1 MQDVQAQLEKLRSEA
16 AECRLISD
24 LATDKKKRELFS
36 RLADHLSVLAA
47 EIANLLVAQN
57 GMAPIATNEAPC
69 ATKSVP
75 EPSA

>member
-1 MQDVQAQLEKLRSEA
+1 MQDVQARLEKLRSEA

-24 LATDKKKRELFS
+24 LATDKKKRELFA

-47 EIANLLVAQN
+47 EIANVVVAQN
-57 GMAPIATNEAPC
+57 GMAPISGNEVPSA
-69 ATKSVP
+69 AKSIP

>member
-1 MQDVQAQLEKLRSEA
+1 MQDVQAQLEKLRGEA

-36 RLADHLSVLAA
+36 RLADHLDVLIT
-47 EIANLLVAQN
+47 EIANAVIAQK
-57 GMAPIATNEAPC
+57 GTRPITGSEVSRAAT
-69 ATKSVP
+69 SVS